1 MAADSRLLSFVE
13 SALRDGA
20 SPEDISATLS
30 EAGWD
35 ANEISTA
42 VGSFAGI
49 KFNTPVPRKRSSLLA
64 RDFAF
69 YLFLFATLYVAT
81 FSLINLG
88 FDILNYTLPD
98 VDEDRFAY
106 LAGSIRYW
114 AAMCLVFVTVY
125 LAMAWQAEMR
135 KRADPTCPMSTSRQ
149 WLTYLTLLI
158 AGLTALGDLVALIDS
173 FLSGEA
179 TLRFY
184 LKVLY
189 VGVISGA
196 VLLFYTRDVRDVETE
211 LNAN

>member
-1 MAADSRLLSFVE
+1 MAADARLLSFVE

-20 SPEDISATLS
+20 TPEDITATLAD
-30 EAGWD
+30 AGWD
-35 ANEISTA
+35 ANEISIA

-81 FSLINLG
+81 FSLITLG
-88 FDILNYTLPD
+88 FNILNYTLPD
-98 VDEDRFAY
+98 VDEEWFGSI
-106 LAGSIRYW
+106 AGSIRYW
-114 AAMCLVFVTVY
+114 AAMCLVFVPVFM
-125 LAMAWQAEMR
+125 AMAWQAELR

-149 WLTYLTLLI
+149 WLTYLTLLL
-158 AGLTALGDLVALIDS
+158 AGLTALGDLVALIDG

-179 TLRFY
+179 SLRFY
-184 LKVLY
+184 LKVLF
-189 VGVISGA
+189 VGVVAGT
-196 VLLFYTRDVRDVETE
+196 VLVFYSRDVRDVETE